1 MLYGSRGLTRI
12 FESATVNNNYRLLG
26 EDKVNKEEVNRERLP
41 IKERIIISANSKWK
55 AIFDVLILLLVGY
68 SCVMSMFYA
77 AFSTIDD
84 HIIIIID
91 QVVEGFFWMDFVLNF
106 LQSYKHPETYEIVK
120 DLKSIA

>member
-26 EDKVNKEEVNRERLP
+26 EDKVNKEEVKNEKMP

-91 QVVEGFFWMDFVLNF
+91 QVVEGFFWMDFILNF
-106 LQSYKHPETYEIVK
+106 L
-120 DLKSIA
+120 

>member
-26 EDKVNKEEVNRERLP
+26 DDKVNKEEVKNEKMP

-84 HIIIIID
+84 PVIIIID
-91 QVVEGFFWMDFVLNF
+91 ELVEGFFWMDFILNF

>member
-1 MLYGSRGLTRI
+1 VLYGSRGLTRI

-26 EDKVNKEEVNRERLP
+26 EDKVNKEEVKNERLP

-77 AFSTIDD
+77 AFSTIENPL
-84 HIIIIID
+84 IIIVD
-91 QVVEGFFWMDFVLNF
+91 
-106 LQSYKHPETYEIVK
+106 
-120 DLKSIA
+120 